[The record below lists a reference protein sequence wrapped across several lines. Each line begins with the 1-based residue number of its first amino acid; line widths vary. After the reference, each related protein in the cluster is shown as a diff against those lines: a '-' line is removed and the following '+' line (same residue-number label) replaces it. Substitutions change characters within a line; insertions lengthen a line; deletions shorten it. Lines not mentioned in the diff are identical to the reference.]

1 MRISLEMKK
10 GGKRV
15 MEDNKSKLSID
26 LVTNTE
32 NLKKE
37 LTGLSTMF
45 HKIADAIDEYTGVN
59 STNSDTKH
67 IEELV
72 DKEGYIDE
80 SQLLK
85 MIEEQ
90 GVDIYK
96 DKVIIEIKG
105 ELPFSNTYIV
115 EGEILCIGSEFLIIE
130 TSMDGPVRIG
140 NKYIKS
146 IKKLNK

>member
-26 LVTNTE
+26 LATNTE

-67 IEELV
+67 IEELS
-72 DKEGYIDE
+72 DKESCIDE
-80 SQLLK
+80 SSLLK
-85 MIEEQ
+85 MIKEQ
-90 GVDIYK
+90 GIDIYK
-96 DKVIIEIKG
+96 DKVIIEAKTD
-105 ELPFSNTYIV
+105 LPFSKTYIV
-115 EGEILCIGSEFLIIE
+115 EGNILCISSEFLILE
-130 TSMDGPVRIG
+130 TSIDGPVRID
-140 NKYIKS
+140 NRCIKS